1 MHLLACTRVVM
12 KMRRR
17 KNIYIAHSTSIKDKQ
32 ITVSKITKM
41 QNVWEFCDE
50 TKLQKLEWQS
60 SHFGPHFLLKYAY
73 AREMQLNDL
82 LHLVDTVRCSKEYSY
97 WYRVGMCASV
107 HSSALHFVALRSA
120 MDRPELQFAHA
131 RNVCVWVK
139 LFLSWSLF
147 PFGYYAH
154 CTTMKQM

>member
-1 MHLLACTRVVM
+1 MSKSLNYASFSLYSGCHENEKKR
-12 KMRRR
+12 
-17 KNIYIAHSTSIKDKQ
+17 NIYIAHATGIKDKQ

-41 QNVWEFCDE
+41 QNVREFCDE

-120 MDRPELQFAHA
+120 MDRPELQFAHP
-131 RNVCVWVK
+131 RNVCVCVC
-139 LFLSWSLF
+139 
-147 PFGYYAH
+147 G
-154 CTTMKQM
+154 